1 MKKFVSVILM
11 CLIVAPMMVVA
22 QEAPQSVPLIK
33 PDVPQSYSLF
43 KKTVWR
49 RMNLQEKQ
57 NKPFNSKNGEIS
69 RLLIQAVDEGL
80 LRPYGSDS
88 CINFMPDIQFSSN
101 ISVERDEN
109 PFISGGD
116 GFNSFNETPAEETES
131 VDDGP
136 KRDDIP
142 AEYFSILYLKE
153 EVVFDRNRSRM
164 YNYIKTVSLYLPA
177 SAGTTWN
184 PGGFEKLAGHFRY
197 EDVVELF
204 KTHYAD
210 KAIWYNVQ
218 NQASHLNFADAFELR
233 LFSAPITKISNAE
246 DIDIR
251 QQYGDLIQ
259 QDPMN
264 AMIIQQKY
272 EYDLMEYESEL
283 WEY

>member
-11 CLIVAPMMVVA
+11 CLIVAPMLVVA

-33 PDVPQSYSLF
+33 PDVPSSYSLF

-49 RMNLQEKQ
+49 RMNLIEKQ
-57 NKPFNSKNGEIS
+57 NKPFNSTNGEIS
-69 RLLIQAVDEGL
+69 RLLIKAVDEGL

-101 ISVERDEN
+101 ISVEREEN
-109 PFISGGD
+109 PFIGGD
-116 GFNSFNETPAEETES
+116 FNSFDETPAEETVSE
-131 VDDGP
+131 DDGP

-142 AEYFSILYLKE
+142 AELFSILYLKE

-164 YNYIKTVSLYLPA
+164 YNYIKTVSLFLPA
-177 SAGTTWN
+177 SAGTEWN
-184 PGGFEKLAGHFRY
+184 PGGFEKLAGHFKY
-197 EDVVELF
+197 DDIVELF

-210 KAIWYNVQ
+210 KAIWYNTQ

-233 LFSAPITKISNAE
+233 LFSAPITKVSNAD

-251 QQYGDLIQ
+251 QEYGDLIQ